1 MLLFSLWVMSNSLW
15 PHGLWPARL
24 LCPWDFPG
32 KNTGV
37 GFYFFLQG
45 IFSTQESNPCLLFG
59 RQLGKPKISWINVK
73 DLILGDQGLS
83 LHTWKYWVV
92 YNLYHVHARFLH
104 TLLYC
109 RSSLFS
115 LYSLDL
121 PYCLGI
127 TTYLLGINA
136 KYTSLTS
143 PDRTSSLLLCFYNK
157 AGSWQKALQLVQ
169 IKKLFTKEQ
178 ANAFRD

>member
-1 MLLFSLWVMSNSLW
+1 MDYSPPVTSVRGISQARILEWVSIYFSRGSSWPRNQTCVSCLAGSWGSPKSFREDQLNKHQRFNSWW
-15 PHGLWPARL
+15 P
-24 LCPWDFPG
+24 
-32 KNTGV
+32 
-37 GFYFFLQG
+37 
-45 IFSTQESNPCLLFG
+45 
-59 RQLGKPKISWINVK
+59 
-73 DLILGDQGLS
+73 GLS
-83 LHTWKYWVV
+83 LHAWKYWVF
-92 YNLYHVHARFLH
+92 YNWCHIHARFLR
-104 TLLYC
+104 TLLYY

-115 LYSLDL
+115 LYFLDL

-143 PDRTSSLLLCFYNK
+143 PDRTSSLVLCFYNK
-157 AGSWQKALQLVQ
+157 VASWQKALQLVQ